1 MKRSHPPK
9 TTYNKLYLI
18 EEEMYNRILPKL
30 SEVEKQEIN
39 DLNENNKPCEDFE
52 ENIVDKPDASEIIE
66 KPDRFTCMNITA
78 VPKLGDLSHTNN

>member
-30 SEVEKQEIN
+30 SEVEKQEFN
-39 DLNENNKPCEDFE
+39 DLNENNKPCQDFE
-52 ENIVDKPDASEIIE
+52 ENICEYCRLFRLLIRYLAGFNVDCS
-66 KPDRFTCMNITA
+66 
-78 VPKLGDLSHTNN
+78 

>member
-30 SEVEKQEIN
+30 SEDGNTGCLRSSLHSVAFHPDGIGM
-39 DLNENNKPCEDFE
+39 PSFR
-52 ENIVDKPDASEIIE
+52 DKPHRDGIGMQYAWQ
-66 KPDRFTCMNITA
+66 KPI
-78 VPKLGDLSHTNN
+78 GDIGMETLVSI